1 MKDTNPKD
9 AIANGK
15 VPLSL
20 CSPVAMARWAEAMVA
35 GREKYGS
42 FNYRVCGASATVY
55 AEGAMRH
62 LQRYLAGE
70 DLDPDDLVTNLGAA
84 MANISIILD
93 AQAAGTLNDDRPPPI
108 PLQHIYL
115 DVERSVKRL
124 HEKYAD
130 RMPKHYTIATNPDFK
145 DEPSTA
151 PPPKLQIG
159 CRVRVL
165 GPPDVAGQ
173 TGVCVSIEEGGPWPV
188 EVTLD
193 DCRNR
198 AFYPD
203 ELEVLTEPA
212 PVPEP
217 GEIVVGTRVR
227 AKRDFYDI
235 EAGEEGKVLDVYG
248 WDTCP
253 FLVQFASGQRWLSYD
268 DVEVVG

>member
-35 GREKYGS
+35 GREKYGA

-108 PLQHIYL
+108 PLQHTYL
-115 DVERSVKRL
+115 DVEKSVKRL

-145 DEPSTA
+145 DEPVPVA
-151 PPPKLQIG
+151 PPPPK
-159 CRVRVL
+159 
-165 GPPDVAGQ
+165 P
-173 TGVCVSIEEGGPWPV
+173 S
-188 EVTLD
+188 
-193 DCRNR
+193 
-198 AFYPD
+198 
-203 ELEVLTEPA
+203 
-212 PVPEP
+212 
-217 GEIVVGTRVR
+217 EIVVGTLVR

-235 EAGEEGKVLDVYG
+235 EAGEEGEVLAVDG

-253 FLVQFASGQRWLSYD
+253 FLVQFANGQRWLGD
-268 DVEVVG
+268 ADVEAVG